1 MINSLNDL
9 KFSKNAAKFFR
20 KARAGREFP
29 SPSTP
34 FLPAPP
40 ERFGILRNAAGVSLK
55 KGSRIFNYSPP
66 IQNEAAFSK
75 PEGGTREARPTDFPP
90 IFPNEFGASPSAT
103 RTVFSARSRCEPKI
117 SLATTFLLKRLLS
130 RAIVRFH

>member
-1 MINSLNDL
+1 MINLLKDL
-9 KFSKNAAKFFR
+9 KFSKNSAKFFR

-40 ERFGILRNAAGVSLK
+40 ERFGILRNARGVSLK

-66 IQNEAAFSK
+66 NRILQIFGSGQRGSPCLPARQVEPLLPPSKNREVQYGARERIRTSKPLRALPPQGSASASFATRAFS
-75 PEGGTREARPTDFPP
+75 
-90 IFPNEFGASPSAT
+90 
-103 RTVFSARSRCEPKI
+103 
-117 SLATTFLLKRLLS
+117 
-130 RAIVRFH
+130 